1 MAESTRS
8 TAYLCGRL
16 WAAVHAL
23 RVLSGQPDPGKLAGG
38 IGLQDA
44 QRYPERELNRQ
55 LGRLGDRLRAAHARG
70 AEHARAAAAVFR
82 SIPDHVPPGGRLPTG
97 LHAEARKEFL
107 LGFRAGLDLYETEHG
122 DLLW

>member
-23 RVLSGQPDPGKLAGG
+23 RVLGGRPDPGKLAGG
-38 IGLQDA
+38 GGLYDA
-44 QRYPERELNRQ
+44 QRFPERELNRQ

-70 AEHARAAAAVFR
+70 PEHAGAAAAVFR
-82 SIPDHVPPGGRLPTG
+82 SVPDHVPPGGRLPPG
-97 LHAEARKEFL
+97 LGKDAQQEFL
-107 LGFRAGLDLYETEHG
+107 LGFREGLDLYETEHG
-122 DLLW
+122 DLLR